1 MDQDTKPAPF
11 HVGDHVRYVAAQRRA
26 LPAGQ
31 GNETELVLVPG
42 MEGVTVLST
51 GALSHQGAAAP
62 NPWHCRVQFQNG
74 FQIDITP
81 ETRADFEVARRKLTP
96 TVM

>member
-11 HVGDHVRYVAAQRRA
+11 NVGDHVRYVAAERRA
-26 LPAGQ
+26 LLAGQ
-31 GNETELVLVPG
+31 GNGTELVLVPG
-42 MEGVTVLST
+42 MEGVIVLST

-74 FQIDITP
+74 FQIDIPRRPAPTS
-81 ETRADFEVARRKLTP
+81 EVARSAGSP
-96 TVM
+96 TM